1 MASAQTTQT
10 AWESRGDYFNAIK
23 LPSPEIEVVPGVF
36 WGKVEDLLSPAFWK
50 YQAFARRTTARNHD
64 YRLGRSLLEEVGVCL
79 LGGYGMP
86 AELGLAAFNRLRSL
100 DLLTGY
106 ASQADIEAAL
116 TEPFEMNGRF
126 RRYRFA
132 RQKSRYLASSLNKI
146 RHAILP
152 SCEKQCRDYLTTLD
166 GIGPKTA
173 SWIVR
178 NHYSSDAV
186 AILDIHIIRAGI
198 VVGLFEPTA
207 NPSRRY
213 FDLEDRFLEFCRG
226 LGEPASLVDAL
237 MWDFMRRIG
246 PTTSLAI
253 GRNKTKRLTS
263 EHP

>member
-1 MASAQTTQT
+1 MGSAQSIQT
-10 AWESRGDYFNAIK
+10 AWESRGDYFNAIE

-36 WGKVEDLLSPAFWK
+36 WGKAEDLLSPAFWK
-50 YQAFARRTTARNHD
+50 YQAAARRETVHDND
-64 YRLGRSLLEEVGVCL
+64 YRLGRSLLEEVSVCL

-86 AELGLAAFNRLRSL
+86 AELGLAAFERLQSL
-100 DLLTGY
+100 DLLDGHG
-106 ASQADIEAAL
+106 SQSDIETAL
-116 TEPFEMNGRF
+116 TEPFEMNGRL

-132 RQKSRYLASSLNKI
+132 RQKSRYLASSLNQL

-152 SCEKQCRDYLTTLD
+152 HCEKQCRDYLTTLD

-178 NHYSSDAV
+178 NHFASDDI

-198 VVGLFEPTA
+198 VIGLFEPTA
-207 NPSRRY
+207 DPARRY
-213 FDLEDRFLEFCRG
+213 FQLEARFLEFCRG

-253 GRNKTKRLTS
+253 GRN
-263 EHP
+263 H